1 MPLSDRQSRKR
12 RGAVDVV
19 TEIESEKVEVEVVAD
34 RGRDPGAE
42 AMRRVRAEVEV
53 RMREWSR
60 TPIRNPEDLGSIDIE
75 RKLSST
81 H

>member
-19 TEIESEKVEVEVVAD
+19 TEIESEKVEVEVVAG

-42 AMRRVRAEVEV
+42 AIQRVRAEVEV

-60 TPIRNPEDLGSIDIE
+60 TPIRNPGDSGSIGIE

-81 H
+81 R

>member
-19 TEIESEKVEVEVVAD
+19 TEIESERVEVEVVAD

-60 TPIRNPEDLGSIDIE
+60 TPIPNPEDPGSIDIE
-75 RKLSST
+75 RKLSSM